1 MGVRWSRGASNEF
14 IFEAPVGPEWLS
26 DSLSV
31 SDRCRM
37 GVGWVSDRCRMGVGW
52 VSDGCRMVS
61 DGYRIAVGWV
71 SDIYR
76 GDICGGGSHGIG
88 VGACRGWHRV
98 GCFCLVSGHVGSRFR
113 CRCGR

>member
-1 MGVRWSRGASNEF
+1 
-14 IFEAPVGPEWLS
+14 
-26 DSLSV
+26 
-31 SDRCRM
+31 M
-37 GVGWVSDRCRMGVGW
+37 GVGWVSDGCRIGVGW

-88 VGACRGWHRV
+88 VGV
-98 GCFCLVSGHVGSRFR
+98 LVVDGIVWGVFVW
-113 CRCGR
+113 